1 MRKLILATLLA
12 TSGMTVAAKPVFAE
26 TEVAQADAK
35 ADKELKDLEKLFSTM
50 FDNKDLG
57 PIDPQRLTLA
67 KQATSQIMPDGI
79 YSKMMS
85 GLMDKVMGAFLMTTG
100 GMSDMEISLATGVD
114 VPESGFDAAKRQA
127 VTDLLD
133 PNHAQRTATMKNM
146 INPVMDKMA
155 RVIEP
160 PMREGLARA
169 YARKFS
175 FEQLTELNGFFATPT
190 GSVYAS
196 ESFLLQADPEV
207 MQSVFSAMPSLLGE
221 LGDPS
226 ADMEKTMAA
235 IPAAKTLGE
244 LSAKEKDSL
253 AKLLGTTAD
262 KLSAFGAVET
272 SSDAYGEAADAAN
285 DAANDAASDAMAE
298 DANADPFS
306 NESGTE
312 PWWDRSN
319 WDAADQTKIAELE
332 ARADTLGEQSS
343 AASAAYVDFETEV
356 MLRLRE
362 RYFAKGWKPSESS
375 E

>member
-12 TSGMTVAAKPVFAE
+12 TSGMTVAAQPVFAE
-26 TEVAQADAK
+26 TEIAQADAK
-35 ADKELKDLEKLFSTM
+35 ANKELKDLEKLFATM

-79 YSKMMS
+79 YSKMMT
-85 GLMDKVMGAFLMTTG
+85 GLMDKVMGAFLMPTG

-114 VPESGFDAAKRQA
+114 VPEAGFDTAKRQA

-133 PNHAQRTATMKNM
+133 PNHAQRTAAVKNM
-146 INPVMDKMA
+146 LNPMMDKMA

-190 GSVYAS
+190 GGVYAS

-207 MQSVFSAMPSLLGE
+207 MQAVFSAMPSLLGE

-262 KLSAFGAVET
+262 KLSEFGAVET
-272 SSDAYGEAADAAN
+272 STDAYGEAADAMS
-285 DAANDAASDAMAE
+285 DAASDAMAE
-298 DANADPFS
+298 GANADPFS

-312 PWWDRSN
+312 SWWDRSN
-319 WDAADQTKIAELE
+319 WDTADQDKIADLE
-332 ARADTLGEQSS
+332 SRADQLGEQSS
-343 AASAAYVDFETEV
+343 AASAAYLDFETEV

-362 RYFAKGWKPSESS
+362 RYLAKGWKPEPSS